1 MAMAATDATGDALT
15 RVSSLRSHCRHAAE
29 TAEALADK
37 QRKAAAPRVS
47 AARDVFRRSARSN
60 GHRRGLP
67 VCYYCYLQHQGGDQ
81 PMTKA
86 DYFRRVRI
94 AAGSCSEMPTDTAS
108 LPMGPPPT
116 GSTEHAAAFDI
127 FDRCPQDVHLV
138 GRSYREE
145 TGARGTVEAVA
156 PSPSGRLVAYV
167 TLEDTDAQPT
177 APTGPD
183 WTEGHGC
190 REGRI
195 SRASLHPGGT
205 DAALTPTRRDRRFPH
220 PPTRRRIFDTRRPGT
235 HRRPSPPRTGRASD
249 RRP

>member
-1 MAMAATDATGDALT
+1 MAMAATDVPEDTLT
-15 RVSSLRSHCRHAAE
+15 RTNSLRSHCRQAAKI
-29 TAEALADK
+29 AEALADER
-37 QRKAAAPRVS
+37 RKAAAPQVS
-47 AARDVFRRSARSN
+47 EARDVFRRSARTN

-81 PMTKA
+81 PMTEA

-94 AAGSCSEMPTDTAS
+94 AAGSCSEMPTDTAF

-145 TGARGTVEAVA
+145 TGARGTVAAVA
-156 PSPSGRLVAYV
+156 PSSSGRLVAYV
-167 TLEDTDAQPT
+167 ALDDTDAQPT

-183 WTEGHGC
+183 WTEGHGWAK
-190 REGRI
+190 RF
-195 SRASLHPGGT
+195 AGT
-205 DAALTPTRRDRRFPH
+205 LSYRGSGPDALIHANEIYFLPNL
-220 PPTRRRIFDTRRPGT
+220 
-235 HRRPSPPRTGRASD
+235 S
-249 RRP
+249 